1 MNEIKI
7 TPEEIGK
14 AAELIRKVAEGT
26 TQSAEP
32 LTSWEIA
39 KIFQSTH
46 TRIFNRISR
55 FYNAEA
61 SEDEKKEFE
70 IAYRPY
76 RNQRKHPIWKLSE
89 KGCQL
94 YIEKICAE
102 EKRSKAFVEG
112 LGKFNDLI
120 AQHFHGVKTQENI
133 LMKGR
138 SRTECSYIKNLFDQ
152 FIEGS
157 AIENREIEELGAKY
171 EEFYKAM
178 GGLNDDVAAKRKVE
192 DSVMGVAIEAEMQ
205 GFIYGFK
212 VFEILLNRELATA

>member
-26 TQSAEP
+26 TQPAEP

-76 RNQRKHPIWKLSE
+76 RNQRTHPIWKLSE

-152 FIEGS
+152 FIEGP